1 MIENRVA
8 DLEIK
13 LAQQD
18 DLLDTLNRTIYRQQQ
33 KIDELEALC
42 TALARHLKETRQAA
56 DAGGAAEEKPPHY

>member
-33 KIDELEALC
+33 KIDELETLC
-42 TALARHLKETRQAA
+42 TVLARHLKEIRQAA
-56 DAGGAAEEKPPHY
+56 EASGASEEKPPHY